1 MRTNVTTLICR
12 IGFLINFFFVYR
24 VVEKQKEIQAQNELA
39 LQRQLFANQR
49 PNGQRRP
56 VFNAANF
63 NPNAPISQQFDQQS
77 FNQVL
82 KLLYTLIFQGQISP
96 RYDLW

>member
-1 MRTNVTTLICR
+1 MRTKQRHKNVCN
-12 IGFLINFFFVYR
+12 IGFLTKFFLYR

-39 LQRQLFANQR
+39 LQRQSFANQR

-82 KLLYTLIFQGQISP
+82 NLFQTSIFQGQNCP
-96 RYDLW
+96 KNDL